1 MENISQVY
9 EFYNNGAEIDRLEHG
24 LGAVEFYRSKEIIS
38 RYLNGSNLTIYD
50 IGGGIGKYSQ
60 KLAELGHN
68 VTLVELA
75 PNAVEYSKELS
86 ENNLNI
92 YTCLICPVCRYNT
105 LKYVSIPALISQQ
118 FLSFI

>member
-75 PNAVEYSKELS
+75 P
-86 ENNLNI
+86 
-92 YTCLICPVCRYNT
+92 T
-105 LKYVSIPALISQQ
+105 LKYVSIPAVLCLTQNK
-118 FLSFI
+118 LSCV